1 MKETTM
7 LKLLYKLGWLVVSNH
22 MIEVKQLIEGQIKK
36 EKKLQIKTVIQSKI
50 KRKCEKWITKK

>member
-1 MKETTM
+1 M

-36 EKKLQIKTVIQSKI
+36 EKKLQIKTVIQPKI
-50 KRKCEKWITKK
+50 KRKCENG

>member
-36 EKKLQIKTVIQSKI
+36 EKKLQIKTVIQPKI
-50 KRKCEKWITKK
+50 KRKCENG